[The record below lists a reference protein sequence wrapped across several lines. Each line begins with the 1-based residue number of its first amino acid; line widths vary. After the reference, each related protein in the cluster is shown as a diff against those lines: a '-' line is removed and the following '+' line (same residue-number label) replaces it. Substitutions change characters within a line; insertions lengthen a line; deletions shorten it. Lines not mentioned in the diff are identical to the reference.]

1 MLRAFLS
8 GSLSDMIRWL
18 LLLPL
23 LALFVGC
30 RATPEPVADPSNH
43 GAVLNAWFT
52 QLDEVNFALH
62 DTLLKALFVSRRSG
76 KEVFVRRITVEG
88 ASEDSLKHY
97 KVSTERGGAD
107 NVVGVNWATCEFR
120 LDHYLPTDGP
130 TINQIRQRLKNQFR
144 IRELKK
150 ELGVF
155 DIR

>member
-1 MLRAFLS
+1 
-8 GSLSDMIRWL
+8 MIRWL
-18 LLLPL
+18 LLLPV
-23 LALFVGC
+23 LALLMGC
-30 RATPEPVADPSNH
+30 CSTPEPGAGPSSH
-43 GAVLNAWFT
+43 GAVLNAWFA

-62 DTLLKALFVSRRSG
+62 DTLLNALFVSKRLG

-88 ASEDSLKHY
+88 DSEDSLKHY

-107 NVVGVNWATCEFR
+107 NVVGVNYATREFR

-130 TINQIRQRLKNQFR
+130 TIDQVRQRLKNQFR